1 MYYYYYY
8 YCYCY
13 YLEHIRNLLETTL
26 EVLATLHKILDVID
40 VGEVDLGQGELE
52 GGRNWLC
59 RKIKV

>member
-1 MYYYYYY
+1 MYYYYY

-26 EVLATLHKILDVID
+26 EVLATLHKILDVVD
-40 VGEVDLGQGELE
+40 VGEIDLEQGELE